1 MGRHDQAGLPLFQ
14 KSQVVERS
22 NILRAAP
29 EIEQERMTALDRALH
44 PGNQNDPAVGGVPG
58 KRTDVELPFVERD
71 RQRVIAKRCRA
82 IDQLRQRVWNPI
94 DRVIRRVGVELLS
107 GRARDPSIGGCNYQS
122 ECDLLRLTDPITF
135 VMGTAGVSRVSDFL
149 VAHGGKL
156 FLQRSGLR
164 DRKCRFDYSCSGR
177 LVAKIRH
184 HIS

>member
-1 MGRHDQAGLPLFQ
+1 VWSSTF
-14 KSQVVERS
+14 
-22 NILRAAP
+22 NILKIGFRIRAKP
-29 EIEQERMTALDRALH
+29 
-44 PGNQNDPAVGGVPG
+44 V
-58 KRTDVELPFVERD
+58 
-71 RQRVIAKRCRA
+71 
-82 IDQLRQRVWNPI
+82 
-94 DRVIRRVGVELLS
+94 LLS

-177 LVAKIRH
+177 LVANTPPLF
-184 HIS
+184 S